1 MSTIPTPPL
10 PLRAWRRQIQ
20 CSMLRTDGPKSE
32 RRRVRVLRRDG
43 YRCVY
48 CGRDFLASV
57 DDLFAATV
65 DHVVSRRAGG
75 KSTMD
80 NMVACCRACN
90 TLKAHAVVNS
100 IDQAKKVIAKQRDL
114 AAEVFE
120 EGAARFG
127 FPFPR
132 QQKGG
137 AA

>member
-65 DHVVSRRAGG
+65 DHVVSRRA
-75 KSTMD
+75 
-80 NMVACCRACN
+80 CN
-90 TLKAHAVVNS
+90 TLKAHAVVDS
-100 IDQAKKVIAKQRDL
+100 IDQAKQVIARQREL